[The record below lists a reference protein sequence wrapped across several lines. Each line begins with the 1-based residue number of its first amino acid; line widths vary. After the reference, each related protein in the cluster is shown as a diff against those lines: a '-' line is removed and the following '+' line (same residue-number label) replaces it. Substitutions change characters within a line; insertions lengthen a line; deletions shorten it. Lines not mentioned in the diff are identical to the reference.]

1 MGSSDEVAIWRDQVM
16 LWWVDVLSQKTSYQE
31 SSPEPN
37 MAPGLFMGWRI
48 DSGLRYRGVL
58 KVLDYQEYRG
68 VADGVDCIYID
79 PWDTKAS

>member
-1 MGSSDEVAIWRDQVM
+1 
-16 LWWVDVLSQKTSYQE
+16 
-31 SSPEPN
+31 

-79 PWDTKAS
+79 PLDTKAS